1 MKSRQ
6 NPFII
11 LRHAELPVADV
22 LVEAIVRLR
31 ELQKLEMARNL
42 SQTERRAL
50 KSAISELKEIIRKN
64 VC

>member
-31 ELQKLEMARNL
+31 ELQKLEMARNF

-64 VC
+64 VR